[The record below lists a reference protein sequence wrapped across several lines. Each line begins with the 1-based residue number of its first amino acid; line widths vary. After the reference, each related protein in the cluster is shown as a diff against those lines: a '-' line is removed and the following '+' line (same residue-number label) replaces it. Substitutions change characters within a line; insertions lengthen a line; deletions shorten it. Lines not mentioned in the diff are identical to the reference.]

1 MSRRAAAKEGSSS
14 AYTSFQQKRRAQAL
28 DRQKNA
34 REDKVQQLR
43 TLALAAMQVGEV
55 KQASA
60 WWACLLGE
68 ARIQAQASALADGT
82 MLFTNMNL
90 AG

>member
-1 MSRRAAAKEGSSS
+1 
-14 AYTSFQQKRRAQAL
+14 
-28 DRQKNA
+28 
-34 REDKVQQLR
+34 
-43 TLALAAMQVGEV
+43 MQVGEV